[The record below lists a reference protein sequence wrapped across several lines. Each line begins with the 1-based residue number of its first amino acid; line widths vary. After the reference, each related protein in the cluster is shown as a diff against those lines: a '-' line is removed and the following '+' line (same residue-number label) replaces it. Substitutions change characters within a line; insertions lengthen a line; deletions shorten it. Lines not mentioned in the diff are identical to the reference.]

1 MSANA
6 DPGDDTR
13 IGTVLDARYRVDG
26 LIAIGG
32 MGRVYRAVQLPAGRV
47 CAIKILD
54 ERAGAGLD
62 DFRARF
68 EQETLVLAGI
78 THPNVVQVFDSGVT
92 ADGAPYLVMELVFGH
107 TLREIVARE
116 GPLEVERAVRLLN
129 QACAGLR
136 DVHARG
142 IVHRDIKP
150 SNLLVH
156 RPDGPDGDEQLKVL
170 DFGLTKRIEN
180 DPEITRPGTVVGSP
194 MYMAP
199 EQVEGGAITPA
210 TDVYA
215 LGVALFLA
223 LTGAAPFETGTPT
236 ELMTRH
242 VREAPPSV
250 HVRRPEV
257 PVSIARIVDRCL
269 QKDPSSRFT
278 SATELSRALDAA
290 LVELGGGP
298 VVPEVM
304 LRAPTPAGWDVARA
318 RVRQL
323 MRRRVRAPDPVSI
336 VLVIALVA
344 VVVAMVGAWWVDRA
358 RVSAGAALE
367 PQVPTAEEVRAPN
380 LSVEPPRKGTDLVI
394 PPFAPPEGPPAAAP
408 APAPPAR
415 PAAAPAAA
423 EAPPPAPTEP
433 TDWPKSDIRDPWR
446 AGDPEDAPTEAP

>member
-13 IGTVLDARYRVDG
+13 IGTVLDARYRVDR
-26 LIAIGG
+26 LIAVGG
-32 MGRVYRAVQLPAGRV
+32 MGRVYRGVQVPAGRV

-54 ERAGAGLD
+54 ERAAAGLD

-92 ADGAPYLVMELVFGH
+92 GDGAPYLVMELVSGH

-116 GPLEVERAVRLLN
+116 GPLEVGRAVRLIN
-129 QACAGLR
+129 QASAGLR

-142 IVHRDIKP
+142 IVHRDVKP

-156 RPDGPDGDEQLKVL
+156 QPDGPDGDEQLKVL

-199 EQVEGGAITPA
+199 EQVEGAAITPA

-215 LGVALFLA
+215 LGVALFVA

-250 HVRRPEV
+250 HARRPEV
-257 PVSIARIVDRCL
+257 PVSVARIVDRCL
-269 QKDPSSRFT
+269 NKDPASRFA
-278 SATELSRALDAA
+278 SATELARALDAA

-298 VVPEVM
+298 VVPEAM
-304 LRAPTPAGWDVARA
+304 LRAPVPGPWHVARA

-344 VVVAMVGAWWVDRA
+344 VVVAMVGAWWVDRTRA
-358 RVSAGAALE
+358 STFAAPE
-367 PQVPTAEEVRAPN
+367 PRVPTAEEVRAPS
-380 LSVEPPRKGTDLVI
+380 LSVEPPREGADLVV
-394 PPFAPPEGPPAAAP
+394 PPFAPPQ
-408 APAPPAR
+408 
-415 PAAAPAAA
+415 
-423 EAPPPAPTEP
+423 APPPAPPPAPPAPAPSAPEAAAEP
-433 TDWPKSDIRDPWR
+433 PPPAPEAADWPKSDIRDPWR
-446 AGDPEDAPTEAP
+446 GADPADAPAEAP